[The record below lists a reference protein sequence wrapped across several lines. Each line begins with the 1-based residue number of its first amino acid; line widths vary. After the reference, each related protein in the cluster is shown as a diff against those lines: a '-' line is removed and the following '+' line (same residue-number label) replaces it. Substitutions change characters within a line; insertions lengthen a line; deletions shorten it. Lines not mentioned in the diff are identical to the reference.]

1 MAQTYLSFVVT
12 AACFCDFHKADDWA
26 ADKGSAIFCWHCLWD
41 RLSQGKNWLFDH
53 WKYLDGQTYWLLI
66 TNHVWC
72 LTMSDPNKYQP
83 MDIPG
88 YVYKA
93 SYTIA
98 PGDHPSS
105 TPRVFF
111 FFWDPRGVS
120 WRVYIPRSRNSHL
133 CWYLMVLWWPTC
145 FPKLPPCL
153 ETNLSCSFCS
163 TTQGMMPMLNGLLKN
178 LSGWSVTRA
187 KTHVTCTVGF
197 ICWCKSKDAEVQLL
211 RFLPQ
216 VQPGCWYSMIIA
228 GWKKA

>member
-26 ADKGSAIFCWHCLWD
+26 ADKGSAIFCWDCLWD

-111 FFWDPRGVS
+111 FLGPQRGFLKSVHNA
-120 WRVYIPRSRNSHL
+120 IPEQPF
-133 CWYLMVLWWPTC
+133 VLVP
-145 FPKLPPCL
+145 
-153 ETNLSCSFCS
+153 
-163 TTQGMMPMLNGLLKN
+163 NGLVMTYVLPQASPLFGDQLILQFLFHHPRNDANAEWTFKKPIR
-178 LSGWSVTRA
+178 LISDSCKDSRDLYRW
-187 KTHVTCTVGF
+187 
-197 ICWCKSKDAEVQLL
+197 IYWWCKSKDAEVQLL
-211 RFLPQ
+211 RVLPQ
-216 VQPGCWYSMIIA
+216 VQPGCWSSMLIA